1 MAGARLDTGT
11 HPGPG
16 EGSSSPASHCQLPAG
31 HRTPG
36 RWESVPGSPGTT
48 SHKRT
53 PLEPQQ
59 LCTTALG
66 LSHLTPPQGCGTLG
80 WWSWH
85 QGAMERADLPR
96 TASFRSVEAVKA
108 AAAAAAAFSVSRV
121 SSLMS
126 PLGREAEAF
135 LSHVAVPP
143 PHPMPCG
150 DIASEVSRIT
160 FSHKS

>member
-1 MAGARLDTGT
+1 MASWNGRRQGWLDTGT
-11 HPGPG
+11 HPRPG

-31 HRTPG
+31 HQAPWLLGQHPPG
-36 RWESVPGSPGTT
+36 PQENI
-48 SHKRT
+48 
-53 PLEPQQ
+53 PQQ
-59 LCTTALG
+59 LCTTVLG
-66 LSHLTPPQGCGTLG
+66 LSHLTAEQGCGTLG
-80 WWSWH
+80 RWSWH
-85 QGAMERADLPR
+85 QGAMERDDLPR

-126 PLGREAEAF
+126 PLGREAETF

-150 DIASEVSRIT
+150 DAASEVPRIT